1 MGRKF
6 YDDFVRE
13 PLDKM
18 AQSIVDMTYG
28 YQSTV
33 VPKKHY
39 KEILEKDL
47 IELASH
53 ESNIELA
60 LLRPYYDMISSMNKE
75 NRKYFV
81 KALLMNELKIKY
93 SSLDAKGAFA
103 LASTWDFI
111 EDNNMKSILDK
122 EIIDVYDSIVKNKG
136 NTRKESDIN

>member
-6 YDDFVRE
+6 YDDFARE

-28 YQSTV
+28 YQSTI

-39 KEILEKDL
+39 KAILEKDI
-47 IELASH
+47 IELASQDT
-53 ESNIELA
+53 NIELA

-81 KALLMNELKIKY
+81 KALLMHELKLKY
-93 SSLDAKGAFA
+93 NSFFFCMMNFF
-103 LASTWDFI
+103 STSRYFLSRNYDI
-111 EDNNMKSILDK
+111 INMK
-122 EIIDVYDSIVKNKG
+122 
-136 NTRKESDIN
+136 

>member
-6 YDDFVRE
+6 YDDFSRE

-39 KEILEKDL
+39 KEILEKDI

-53 ESNIELA
+53 DTNIELA
-60 LLRPYYDMISSMNKE
+60 LLKPYYDMISQMNKE

-81 KALLMNELKIKY
+81 KALLMHELKLKY
-93 SSLDAKGAFA
+93 SSLDAKSAFA
-103 LASTWDFI
+103 LSATWDFI
-111 EDNNMKSILDK
+111 EDNAIKR
-122 EIIDVYDSIVKNKG
+122 IIDKDIAEVYEDITKNNGCSKSG
-136 NTRKESDIN
+136 EIS